1 MSGLD
6 PDAPPGPALIAGAGF
21 YIHIYTHTAP
31 GGNYLP
37 RPMGTSPVRGASAC
51 VKEEREMAYFCGAE
65 CLAHQSLHSHAHSR
79 TPPQSWGQKNCT
91 KCRPESHKY
100 LRSVMTN
107 RLKFNLNVET
117 TRKKGLQRLHRL
129 RKLSHFHVE
138 KILRAPPTY
147 F

>member
-6 PDAPPGPALIAGAGF
+6 LDAPTGPALIARAGF

-51 VKEEREMAYFCGAE
+51 VKEEREMAYFRGAE
-65 CLAHQSLHSHAHSR
+65 CLAYQSLHSHMHSR

-91 KCRPESHKY
+91 KCRLESYKY

-107 RLKFNLNVET
+107 RQKFNLNVET
-117 TRKKGLQRLHRL
+117 MCKKGLQRLHHL
-129 RKLSHFHVE
+129 QVLSHLHVE
-138 KILRAPPTY
+138 KILRAPPI